1 MILCSAGLL
10 IVCIYDLSESL
21 SKNYSDALHHADK
34 KGPGEI
40 PAPSKPSSF
49 SAVLGVDVAVRV
61 EDVLLG
67 RALVE
72 VLVAF
77 WGLIKGDDRG
87 VDGVGDVG
95 LIVQDA
101 HHQAAVVLLDR
112 ALAGEEGVALGPTE
126 SEPDLECTL
135 LGLGVCSSWVAG
147 HVEAGDA
154 ERTSGTRDGL
164 DLVQDHGRSL
174 FAFPCGGLE
183 AYGVDRAVDLGH
195 AEDLG
200 DLIRELRALADV
212 DGLATERASLRE
224 PLLVQVADDDDGRAE

>member
-34 KGPGEI
+34 RGPGEI
-40 PAPSKPSSF
+40 PASSKPSSF

-95 LIVQDA
+95 LVVQNA

-112 ALAGEEGVALGPTE
+112 ALSGEEGVALGPTE
-126 SEPDLECTL
+126 TEPDLERTL
-135 LGLGVCSSWVAG
+135 LGLWISRARVAG
-147 HVEAGDA
+147 HVQ
-154 ERTSGTRDGL
+154 TRDAQRAAGPRNGL
-164 DLVQDHGRSL
+164 D
-174 FAFPCGGLE
+174 
-183 AYGVDRAVDLGH
+183 GV
-195 AEDLG
+195 
-200 DLIRELRALADV
+200 
-212 DGLATERASLRE
+212 
-224 PLLVQVADDDDGRAE
+224 

>member
-21 SKNYSDALHHADK
+21 SKNYSDALHNADK
-34 KGPGEI
+34 RGPGSL

-49 SAVLGVDVAVRV
+49 SAVLGVDVAVRI

-95 LIVQDA
+95 LVVQDA
-101 HHQAAVVLLDR
+101 HHQAAVVLLNR
-112 ALAGEEGVALGPTE
+112 ALSGEEGVALGPTE
-126 SEPDLECTL
+126 SEADLERTL
-135 LGLGVCSSWVAG
+135 LSVRVGRAGIAG
-147 HVEAGDA
+147 HVQARNA
-154 ERTSGTRDGL
+154 ERAAGPRDGL
-164 DLVQDHGRSL
+164 HG
-174 FAFPCGGLE
+174 
-183 AYGVDRAVDLGH
+183 V
-195 AEDLG
+195 
-200 DLIRELRALADV
+200 
-212 DGLATERASLRE
+212 
-224 PLLVQVADDDDGRAE
+224 